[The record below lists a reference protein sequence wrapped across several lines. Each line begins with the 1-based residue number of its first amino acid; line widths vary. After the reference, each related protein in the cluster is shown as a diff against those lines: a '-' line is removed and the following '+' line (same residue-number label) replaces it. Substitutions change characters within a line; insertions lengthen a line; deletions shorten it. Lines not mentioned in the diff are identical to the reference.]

1 MKVILKTD
9 VEFVGNAD
17 DVVTVKNGFGRN
29 YLIPQNL
36 AIIAN
41 EPNIK
46 MLNNKLKFKHK
57 KEEALLAD
65 YKVIAEKLATQV
77 ITVGAKVGTTEK
89 IFGSVTTHH
98 LCDSIKAQAG
108 VEVDRKR
115 VEILGD
121 EIKTLG
127 EYKAKVK
134 LHKEVEF
141 ELTFKVVA
149 E

>member
-1 MKVILKTD
+1 MKVILLQD
-9 VEFVGNAD
+9 VEFVGDVD
-17 DVVTVKNGFGRN
+17 DVVTVKNGHGRN
-29 YLIPQNL
+29 FLIPQKL
-36 AIIAN
+36 AVIAN
-41 EPNIK
+41 ESNMK
-46 MLNNKLKFKHK
+46 MLENKLKFKQK
-57 KEEALLAD
+57 KEDAMLAD
-65 YKVIAEKLATQV
+65 YKVIAEKLADMV

-98 LCDSIKAQAG
+98 LCDSIKEQAG

-115 VEILGD
+115 VTIIGE

-127 EYKAKVK
+127 DYKANVK

-141 ELTFKVVA
+141 EMNFKVVA

>member
-1 MKVILKTD
+1 MKVILKQD
-9 VEFVGNAD
+9 VEKLGYAD

-29 YLIPQNL
+29 YLIPQKL
-36 AIIAN
+36 AVTAN
-41 EPNIK
+41 ESNMK
-46 MLNNKLKFKHK
+46 MLTNKLKFKHR
-57 KEEALLAD
+57 KEEAMLED
-65 YKVIAEKLATQV
+65 YKAIAEKLSGQV

-98 LCDSIKAQAG
+98 LCDSIKNQAG
-108 VEVDRKR
+108 VEVDRRR
-115 VEILGD
+115 VEILGE

-127 EYKAKVK
+127 EYKAKVS

-141 ELTFKVVA
+141 ELDFKVVA

>member
-1 MKVILKTD
+1 MKVILIKD
-9 VEFVGNAD
+9 VEFVGSTD
-17 DVVTVKNGFGRN
+17 DVVTVKNGHGRN
-29 YLIPQNL
+29 YLIPQKL
-36 AIIAN
+36 AVIAN
-41 EPNIK
+41 EPNMK
-46 MLNNKLKFKHK
+46 MLNNKMKFKHR
-57 KEEALLAD
+57 KEEAMLAD
-65 YKVIAEKLATQV
+65 YKAIAIKLAEV
-77 ITVGAKVGTTEK
+77 VVTVGAKVGTTEK

-98 LCDSIKAQAG
+98 LCDAIKAQQG

-127 EYKAKVK
+127 DYKAKVS

-141 ELTFKVVA
+141 ELNFKVVA

>member
-1 MKVILKTD
+1 MKVILKKD

-17 DVVTVKNGFGRN
+17 DVVEVKNGFGRN
-29 YLIPQNL
+29 YLIPQKM

-41 EPNIK
+41 ESNMK

-57 KEEALLAD
+57 KEEAMLAD
-65 YKVIAEKLATQV
+65 YKAIAEKLADML

-89 IFGSVTTHH
+89 IFGSITTHH

-127 EYKAKVK
+127 EYKAKVS

-141 ELTFKVVA
+141 ELNFKVVA

>member
-1 MKVILKTD
+1 MKVILKKD

-17 DVVTVKNGFGRN
+17 DVVKVKNGFGRN
-29 YLIPQNL
+29 YLIPQKFAVL
-36 AIIAN
+36 AN
-41 EPNIK
+41 ESNMK
-46 MLNNKLKFKHK
+46 VLNNKLKFKHK
-57 KEEALLAD
+57 KEEALLAE
-65 YKVIAEKLATQV
+65 YKEIAIMLADKV

-89 IFGSVTTHH
+89 IFGRVTTHH
-98 LCDSIKAQAG
+98 LCDSIKVQAG
-108 VEVDRKR
+108 VEIDRKR

-141 ELTFKVVA
+141 ELTFKVVS

>member
-1 MKVILKTD
+1 MKVILIKD
-9 VEFVGNAD
+9 VEFVGSID
-17 DVVTVKNGFGRN
+17 DVVTVKNGHGRN
-29 YLIPQNL
+29 YLIPQKL
-36 AIIAN
+36 AVIAN
-41 EPNIK
+41 ESNMK
-46 MLNNKLKFKHK
+46 MLNNRLKFKTK
-57 KEEALLAD
+57 KEEAMLED
-65 YKVIAEKLATQV
+65 YKAIATKLGAMV

-115 VEILGD
+115 VEIVGD

-127 EYKAKVK
+127 EYKAKVS
-134 LHKEVEF
+134 LHKEVVF
-141 ELTFKVVA
+141 EMNFKVVA

>member
-1 MKVILKTD
+1 M
-9 VEFVGNAD
+9 
-17 DVVTVKNGFGRN
+17 KNGHGRN
-29 YLIPQNL
+29 YLIPQKL
-36 AIIAN
+36 AVIAN
-41 EPNIK
+41 ESNMK
-46 MLNNKLKFKHK
+46 MLNNRLKFKTK
-57 KEEALLAD
+57 KEEAMLED
-65 YKVIAEKLATQV
+65 YKAIATKLGAMV

-115 VEILGD
+115 VEIVGD

-127 EYKAKVK
+127 EYKAKVS
-134 LHKEVEF
+134 LHKEVVF
-141 ELTFKVVA
+141 EMNFKVVA

>member
-1 MKVILKTD
+1 
-9 VEFVGNAD
+9 
-17 DVVTVKNGFGRN
+17 
-29 YLIPQNL
+29 
-36 AIIAN
+36 
-41 EPNIK
+41 
-46 MLNNKLKFKHK
+46 MLTNKLKFKHR
-57 KEEALLAD
+57 KEEAMLEDYKAIAVKLAD
-65 YKVIAEKLATQV
+65 QV

-98 LCDSIKAQAG
+98 LCYSIKAQAG
-108 VEVDRKR
+108 VEVDRRR

-127 EYKAKVK
+127 EYKAKVS

-141 ELTFKVVA
+141 EMNFKVVA